1 VSVNLREGK
10 NKAERSLLVSIK
22 IGFGLFVGRIEQM
35 SVTDV
40 SVGGIMCCK
49 KGSSD
54 HLLIVFL

>member
-1 VSVNLREGK
+1 VSISVGQLEGGK
-10 NKAERSLLVSIK
+10 NKVERGLLVSIK
-22 IGFGLFVGRIEQM
+22 IEFGRIEQM

-40 SVGGIMCCK
+40 SVDGIMCCK